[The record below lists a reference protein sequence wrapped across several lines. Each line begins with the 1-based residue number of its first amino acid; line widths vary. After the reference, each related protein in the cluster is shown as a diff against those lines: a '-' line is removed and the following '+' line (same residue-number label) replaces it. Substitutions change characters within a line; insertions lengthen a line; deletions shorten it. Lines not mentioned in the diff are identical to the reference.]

1 MGKAVAL
8 DQVDDDPSGIDPVG
22 RPGIGRGGQVVQDP
36 QVVQTGMLTWTDYP
50 GLSKPAPLV
59 SGPVEFSGMETG
71 IRRRPPTLGE
81 HTDQVLVS
89 VGYSPSEIAGLR
101 ERRIV

>member
-1 MGKAVAL
+1 MLARL
-8 DQVDDDPSGIDPVG
+8 EQSGIPA
-22 RPGIGRGGQVVQDP
+22 GQLLSPLQVIEDP

-59 SGPVEFSGMETG
+59 SGPVEFSGMDTG
-71 IRRRPPTLGE
+71 IRLRPPMLGE
-81 HTDQVLVS
+81 HTDQVLGG
-89 VGYSPSEIAGLR
+89 VGYSTSEIAGLR